1 MSKVNRNEVNRN
13 EQNATISPT
22 TGLTPQQEQAC
33 ILLASGENVTNV
45 ADKLSLNRGTL
56 YKWQQNKAFECFYN
70 KQCQEY
76 KNEVKNGLLGLHQ
89 QAIATMEQLM
99 TTGNEATRLKAA
111 MWVLEKV
118 EAIEV
123 GDTNI
128 RQVLKDR
135 CTTTNDD
142 WADFTRV
149 DEKEYKRQL
158 KAYGLDDE

>member
-1 MSKVNRNEVNRN
+1 MNKINRN

-56 YKWQQNKAFECFYN
+56 YKWQQNKAFVCFYN
-70 KQCQEY
+70 KQCQDY
-76 KNEVKNGLLGLHQ
+76 KNDVKNGLLGLHQ
-89 QAIATMEQLM
+89 QAIATMGQLM

-111 MWVLEKV
+111 MWVLDKV
-118 EAIEV
+118 EAIEI

-128 RQVLKDR
+128 RQVLKDQ
-135 CTTTNDD
+135 CTITNED
-142 WADFTRV
+142 WIGFTRV

-158 KAYGLDDE
+158 KTYGLDDE

>member
-1 MSKVNRNEVNRN
+1 MDKGNKI
-13 EQNATISPT
+13 EQKATISPI

-33 ILLASGENVTNV
+33 ILLASGENVTDV

-56 YKWQQNKAFECFYN
+56 YKWQQNKAFECYYN

-89 QAIATMEQLM
+89 QAVATIEQLI
-99 TTGNEATRLKAA
+99 TTGSEATRLKAA
-111 MWVLEKV
+111 TWVLEKV

-123 GDTNI
+123 GETSI
-128 RQVLKDR
+128 RRALKEQ

-142 WADFTRV
+142 WGDLTTF
-149 DEKEYKRQL
+149 DEEGYKRQL
-158 KAYGLDDE
+158 KALGLDDE

>member
-1 MSKVNRNEVNRN
+1 MSNVNRN

-89 QAIATMEQLM
+89 QAIATMRQLIA
-99 TTGNEATRLKAA
+99 TGNEATRLKAA
-111 MWVLEKV
+111 IWVLEKV
-118 EAIEV
+118 EAINIGE
-123 GDTNI
+123 TNI
-128 RQVLKDR
+128 KQALKAQ
-135 CTTTNDD
+135 CTTTDD
-142 WADFTRV
+142 WSDFTQFN
-149 DEKEYKRQL
+149 EKEYKRQL

>member
-1 MSKVNRNEVNRN
+1 MSNVNRN

-89 QAIATMEQLM
+89 QAIATMRQLIA
-99 TTGNEATRLKAA
+99 TGNEATRLKAA
-111 MWVLEKV
+111 IWVLEKV
-118 EAIEV
+118 EAINIGE
-123 GDTNI
+123 TNI
-128 RQVLKDR
+128 KQALKAQ
-135 CTTTNDD
+135 CTTTTDD
-142 WADFTRV
+142 WSDFTQFN
-149 DEKEYKRQL
+149 EKEYKRQL

>member
-45 ADKLSLNRGTL
+45 ADKLSLNRGSL

-89 QAIATMEQLM
+89 QAVATIEQLI
-99 TTGNEATRLKAA
+99 TTGSEATRLKAA
-111 MWVLEKV
+111 TWVLEKV

-123 GDTNI
+123 GETSI
-128 RQVLKDR
+128 KRALKEQ
-135 CTTTNDD
+135 CTTTSDD
-142 WADFTRV
+142 WGDLTTF

-158 KAYGLDDE
+158 KAFGLDDE